1 MKSRL
6 VLTAIALAIVLLA
19 VGGWIVG
26 AVRPSVVRP
35 DGTS

>member
-6 VLTAIALAIVLLA
+6 FLAAIALAMVFLA
-19 VGGWIVG
+19 VGGWVVG

>member
-6 VLTAIALAIVLLA
+6 FLAAIALAILLLA
-19 VGGWIVG
+19 VGGWVVG

-35 DGTS
+35 NGTS